1 MLMRTNNNLMELK
14 KYKMKTLPVL
24 MMVMILTWSD
34 DVHSQLKV
42 KSDGFVGIGT
52 NHPETRLHV
61 NGDGLIDSYA
71 GPWGR
76 AFWTRIHHKNTS
88 AYNLWNEYFNG
99 DVFFVNGEGWIWSS
113 QGAYVG
119 SDSTLIEEISPIVSP
134 LLSIMQ
140 LNGQRL
146 RYRDEKA
153 EDAEAAYRFGLVAQ
167 EVEQVVPD
175 VVRVLED
182 STKAVAYT
190 DLIPL
195 LIEAMKEQQDQIES
209 LQAALNIQ
217 TEEISR
223 IKKKRWFRKK
233 TEE

>member
-1 MLMRTNNNLMELK
+1 MLMRSNNNLMDLK
-14 KYKMKTLPVL
+14 KYKMKTLPIL
-24 MMVMILTWSD
+24 MMIIILSWSD

-71 GPWGR
+71 GTWGR
-76 AFWTRIHHKNTS
+76 AFWTRVHHKNTS
-88 AYNLWNEYFNG
+88 AYNLWNEYFNR

-119 SDSTLIEEISPIVSP
+119 SDSTLVEEISPIVSP

-153 EDAEAAYRFGLVAQ
+153 EDTEAAYRFGLLAQ

-175 VVRVLED
+175 VVRVMED

-190 DLIPL
+190 DLVPL
-195 LIEAMKEQQDQIES
+195 LIEAMKEQQEHIES
-209 LQAALNIQ
+209 LQATLNIQ
-217 TEEISR
+217 AEEINR
-223 IKKKRWFRKK
+223 IKQRRWFRKK
-233 TEE
+233 TVE